1 MSQTLMMLAVT
12 AVLFLPSD
20 GSSNHAGLGLPQQ
33 RLPEV
38 FRSKAAWTYA
48 MAEKPVLQ
56 QQSASRNIRHV
67 SPENAMYTWTLDCV
81 AAVCSLTLLRNS
93 TFKDLSWFEDCMLL
107 RRCCYTQL
115 SNKH

>member
-1 MSQTLMMLAVT
+1 MMLAVT

-20 GSSNHAGLGLPQQ
+20 GSGNHAGLGLQQ
-33 RLPEV
+33 QHLPEV

-48 MAEKPVLQ
+48 VAEKPALQ
-56 QQSASRNIRHV
+56 QQPASRKVRHV
-67 SPENAMYTWTLDCV
+67 SPYNGMCTLTLDCMV
-81 AAVCSLTLLRNS
+81 AVCSITLLRNN
-93 TFKDLSWFEDCMLL
+93 TFKDLSWFEDSVLS